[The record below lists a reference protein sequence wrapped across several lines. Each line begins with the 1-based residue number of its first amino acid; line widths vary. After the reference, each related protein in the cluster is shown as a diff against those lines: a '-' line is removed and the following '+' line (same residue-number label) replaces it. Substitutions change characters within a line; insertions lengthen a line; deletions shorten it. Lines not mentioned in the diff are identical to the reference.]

1 MTDHTG
7 DAPPKPRRDFLNVAI
22 ACTATALGAAAGYP
36 VLSLL
41 PPVRRASPKAAPAG
55 KVDSFE
61 VGTAR
66 ALLVGQRPALVLRLP
81 DGQFRAFVAVCPHLD
96 CIVYYAPGRHRIEC
110 PCHSGVFDLDG
121 SNVSGP
127 PPRPLRPLAVS
138 VVDGEVLVS
147 ET

>member
-1 MTDHTG
+1 MADHPG

-22 ACTATALGAAAGYP
+22 ACAATALGAAAGYP

-41 PPVRRASPKAAPAG
+41 PPVPRAGPKRATAG

-66 ALLVGQRPALVLRLP
+66 TLLVGQRPALVLRLP
-81 DGQFRAFVAVCPHLD
+81 DGEFRAFVAVCTHLD
-96 CIVYYAPGRHRIEC
+96 CIVYYAAGRHRIEC
-110 PCHSGVFDLDG
+110 PCHAGVFDLDG

-127 PPRPLRPLAVS
+127 PPRPLLQLAVS
-138 VVDGEVLVS
+138 VVDGELLVS
-147 ET
+147 ES